1 MVLINEKEQVKD
13 MSSGDRTLTTSNTE
27 WPQEP
32 EVQMK
37 FAYLLIN
44 SAIDA
49 AFCLGENA
57 QFLYVNDATCLMT
70 EYSREELLSMTLAD
84 VDVDFF
90 LHNWS
95 DIKLQN
101 SLTFKSR
108 YRTKGGRIFL
118 VEISISYVKDQDMQ
132 FGCAFVREKS
142 DEIVELSLQ
151 KWTDGLKG
159 TKDYLQQ
166 EISELKAK
174 ELELEASLSL
184 LRSTLESTAIGIVVV
199 NFEGD
204 ILSLNQKF
212 IDMWQIPESLVLSK
226 KCPQSKTFF
235 ENQLKDP
242 QAFNRLIWE
251 VSSQSDFESYDILE
265 LKDGRVFA
273 HYSKPHLLEGKIIGR
288 VWSIWDITESKR
300 TEEALRLNAAR
311 FRTLAETT
319 DASTFLIQ
327 DTRLCYINPAVEQL
341 TGYTK
346 EELLTG
352 FDLRRLIKSKKR
364 RQIRN
369 QDEAGKFEYQEMN
382 ILTKN
387 GTERWL
393 ACAVATL
400 DGVLDFGG
408 KPVEMIAG
416 IDITDYK
423 YAQLNLNQALEK
435 AKQLSELR
443 ASFLSMVCH
452 QFRNP
457 LNIVS
462 FSNSLLK
469 EEVDKRTQKKIQP
482 LLDHI
487 QKATEELSQMLDDI
501 LFFSKAESAKL
512 NFDPKPLDLV
522 QFCDDLVAQM
532 QMSVSQVKINFVS
545 QENSLIACIDKKLVE
560 PILKN
565 LLDNAIKY
573 SRSNPAVELKLSCNK
588 EKVIF
593 HVKDTGIGISLEDR
607 QRLFEPFFRG
617 SNVDNIPGT
626 GLGLSILKTLVDLH
640 QGQVFVESEV
650 GVGSTFTVMLPLI
663 KSKSINYRL

>member
-1 MVLINEKEQVKD
+1 MNSGDYTLARSNTQWTLQPEVETKFAHFLINQAV
-13 MSSGDRTLTTSNTE
+13 
-27 WPQEP
+27 
-32 EVQMK
+32 
-37 FAYLLIN
+37 
-44 SAIDA
+44 DA
-49 AFCLGENA
+49 AFCLGTNA

-70 EYSREELLSMTLAD
+70 GYSREELLSMRLHD
-84 VDVDFF
+84 IDVDFS

-95 DIKLQN
+95 DIGSQG

-108 YRTKGGRIFL
+108 YRTKGGQIFL
-118 VEISISYVKDQDMQ
+118 VEISISYVKHQDIE
-132 FGCAFVREKS
+132 FGCAFVREKNE
-142 DEIVELSLQ
+142 EIVELSVQ
-151 KWTDGLKG
+151 KWTDEFKG
-159 TKDYLQQ
+159 VKDYLQQ
-166 EISELKAK
+166 EVSQLKTKEA
-174 ELELEASLSL
+174 ELETSLSL
-184 LRSTLESTAIGIVVV
+184 LRSTLESTAIGIVAV

-212 IDMWQIPESLVLSK
+212 VDMWQIPESLILSK
-226 KCPQSKTFF
+226 KCPQCKTFF

-242 QAFNRLIWE
+242 QAFSRLIWE

-273 HYSKPHLLEGKIIGR
+273 HYSKPQWLEGKIIGR
-288 VWSIWDITESKR
+288 VWSVWDITESKK
-300 TEEALRLNAAR
+300 TEEALRLNATR

-327 DTRLCYINPAVEQL
+327 GTRLCYINPAVEQL

-352 FDLRRLIKSKKR
+352 FDLRRLIKSKKC
-364 RQIRN
+364 RQVRN
-369 QDEAGKFEYQEMN
+369 EGEAANFQYQEMN

-393 ACAVATL
+393 ACAVAML
-400 DGVLDFGG
+400 DGGLDFGG
-408 KPVEMIAG
+408 KPVEMIAA

-423 YAQLNLNQALEK
+423 YAELGLNQALEQ

-443 ASFLSMVCH
+443 ARFLSMVCH
-452 QFRNP
+452 QFRTP

-487 QKATEELSQMLDDI
+487 QKATEQLSHMLDDI

-512 NFDPKPLDLV
+512 NFEPKPLELI
-522 QFCDDLVAQM
+522 QFCNDLVAQM
-532 QMSVSQVKINFVS
+532 QMSVSQIPINFVS
-545 QENSLIACIDKKLVE
+545 QDRCLTPCIDKKLLE

-573 SRSNPAVELKLSCNK
+573 STSKIAVDLKLFCKNG
-588 EKVIF
+588 KVIF
-593 HVKDTGIGISLEDR
+593 QVKDRGIGIPVVDQ
-607 QRLFEPFFRG
+607 QRIFEPFYRG
-617 SNVDNIPGT
+617 SNIDSISGT

-640 QGQVFVESEV
+640 HGQVSVESEV
-650 GVGSTFTVMLPLI
+650 GVGSTFTVILPLI
-663 KSKSINYRL
+663 KSELTASEL

>member
-1 MVLINEKEQVKD
+1 MN
-13 MSSGDRTLTTSNTE
+13 MNSGDYTLATSNDQ
-27 WPQEP
+27 WALQP
-32 EVQMK
+32 ELQMK
-37 FAYLLIN
+37 FAHLLIN
-44 SAIDA
+44 HAVDA
-49 AFCLGENA
+49 AFCLGANA

-70 EYSREELLSMTLAD
+70 EYSREELLSMRLHD
-84 VDVDFF
+84 IDVDFS
-90 LHNWS
+90 LHNWL
-95 DIKLQN
+95 DINLQG
-101 SLTFKSR
+101 SHTFKSR

-118 VEISISYVKDQDMQ
+118 VEISISYVKYQDME
-132 FGCAFVREKS
+132 FGCAFAREKT
-142 DEIVELSLQ
+142 DEIVELSVQ
-151 KWTDGLKG
+151 KWTDELKDA
-159 TKDYLQQ
+159 KDNLQQ
-166 EISELKAK
+166 EFSQLKIKEIELKT
-174 ELELEASLSL
+174 SLSL
-184 LRSTLESTAIGIVVV
+184 LNSTLESTAIGIVAV

-212 IDMWQIPESLVLSK
+212 LDMWQIPESLILSK
-226 KCPQSKTFF
+226 KCPRCKAFF

-242 QAFNRLIWE
+242 QAFSRLIWE

-265 LKDGRVFA
+265 LKDGKVFA
-273 HYSKPHLLEGKIIGR
+273 HYSKPQWLGEQIIGR

-311 FRTLAETT
+311 FRILAETT

-327 DTRLCYINPAVEQL
+327 GTRLCYINPAVEQL
-341 TGYTK
+341 TGYTT

-364 RQIRN
+364 RQVRK
-369 QDEAGKFEYQEMN
+369 QGEATNFEYQEMN

-393 ACAVATL
+393 ACAVTML
-400 DGVLDFGG
+400 DGGLDFGG

-423 YAQLNLNQALEK
+423 YAELGLNQALDQ

-443 ASFLSMVCH
+443 ARFLSMVCH
-452 QFRNP
+452 QFRTP

-487 QKATEELSQMLDDI
+487 QKATEQLSQMLDDI
-501 LFFSKAESAKL
+501 LFFSKAESAKI
-512 NFDPKPLDLV
+512 NFAPKPLELV
-522 QFCDDLVAQM
+522 QFCNDLVIQM
-532 QMSVSQVKINFVS
+532 QMRISQNPIHFVT
-545 QENSLIACIDKKLVE
+545 EDKSLTACIDKKLLE
-560 PILKN
+560 PILNN

-573 SRSNPAVELKLSCNK
+573 SPSQMTIDLKLYCKN
-588 EKVIF
+588 EKLIF
-593 HVKDTGIGISLEDR
+593 QVKDMGIGISVADQ
-607 QRLFEPFFRG
+607 QRIFEPFYRG
-617 SNVDNIPGT
+617 SNIDHIPGT

-640 QGQVFVESEV
+640 HGQVSVESQICV
-650 GVGSTFTVMLPLI
+650 GTTFTVMLPLM
-663 KSKSINYRL
+663 KSEFTSSEL

>member
-1 MVLINEKEQVKD
+1 MN
-13 MSSGDRTLTTSNTE
+13 SGEYILARSNTQ
-27 WPQEP
+27 WPLQP
-32 EVQMK
+32 EVEMK
-37 FAYLLIN
+37 FAHFLIN
-44 SAIDA
+44 QAVDA

-57 QFLYVNDATCLMT
+57 QFLYVNDATCRMT
-70 EYSREELLSMTLAD
+70 EYSREELLSMRLHD
-84 VDVDFF
+84 IDVDFP

-95 DIKLQN
+95 NI
-101 SLTFKSR
+101 SSEGFLTFKSR

-118 VEISISYVKDQDMQ
+118 VEISISYVKQQDIE
-132 FGCAFVREKS
+132 FGCAFVREIS
-142 DEIVELSLQ
+142 DEIVELSVQ
-151 KWTDGLKG
+151 KWTNELKDA
-159 TKDYLQQ
+159 KDNLQQ
-166 EISELKAK
+166 EFSQLKAK
-174 ELELEASLSL
+174 EVELQTSLSL
-184 LRSTLESTAIGIVVV
+184 LRSTLESTAIGIVAV

-212 IDMWQIPESLVLSK
+212 VDMWQIPESLILSK
-226 KCPQSKTFF
+226 KCPRCKAFF

-273 HYSKPHLLEGKIIGR
+273 HYSKPQWLEGKIIGR
-288 VWSIWDITESKR
+288 VWSIWDITESKE
-300 TEEALRLNAAR
+300 TEEALRLNAVR
-311 FRTLAETT
+311 FRTIAETT
-319 DASTFLIQ
+319 DTSTFLIQ
-327 DTRLCYINPAVEQL
+327 GTRLCYINPAVEQL

-364 RQIRN
+364 RQVCKQSKGN
-369 QDEAGKFEYQEMN
+369 NFEYQEMS
-382 ILTKN
+382 ILTKS

-393 ACAVATL
+393 ACAVVML
-400 DGVLDFGG
+400 DGVLDFAG

-423 YAQLNLNQALEK
+423 YAELGLNQALEQ

-443 ASFLSMVCH
+443 ARFLSMVCH
-452 QFRNP
+452 QFRTP

-487 QKATEELSQMLDDI
+487 QKATEQLGQMLDDI
-501 LFFSKAESAKL
+501 LFFSKAESAKI
-512 NFDPKPLDLV
+512 NYEPKPLELV
-522 QFCDDLVAQM
+522 EFCNDLVAQM
-532 QMSVSQVKINFVS
+532 QMSIRQISINFVTK
-545 QENSLIACIDKKLVE
+545 ENSLTACIDKKLLD

-573 SRSNPAVELKLSCNK
+573 SPAGMTVDLKLYCEN
-588 EKVIF
+588 EQVIF
-593 HVKDTGIGISLEDR
+593 QIKDKGIGISAQDQ
-607 QRLFEPFFRG
+607 QRIFEPFYRG
-617 SNVDNIPGT
+617 SNIDHIPGT

-640 QGQVFVESEV
+640 HGQVSVESQV
-650 GVGSTFTVMLPLI
+650 GVGSTFTVILPLI
-663 KSKSINYRL
+663 KSEFSSSEL

>member
-1 MVLINEKEQVKD
+1 MNT
-13 MSSGDRTLTTSNTE
+13 GDYRLVNSDAQ
-27 WPQEP
+27 WALQP
-32 EVQMK
+32 EVEMK
-37 FAYLLIN
+37 FANFLIN
-44 SAIDA
+44 QAVDA
-49 AFCLGENA
+49 AFCLGANA
-57 QFLYVNDATCLMT
+57 QFVYVNDATCLMT
-70 EYSREELLSMTLAD
+70 EYSRKELLSMRLHD
-84 VDVDFF
+84 IDVDFS

-95 DIKLQN
+95 DINSQG

-118 VEISISYVKDQDMQ
+118 VEISISYIKEQAME
-132 FGCAFVREKS
+132 FGCAFAREIS
-142 DEIVELSLQ
+142 DEIVELSVQ
-151 KWTDGLKG
+151 KWTDELKNA
-159 TKDYLQQ
+159 KDNLQQ
-166 EISELKAK
+166 EFSQLKAK
-174 ELELEASLSL
+174 EVELKTSLSL
-184 LRSTLESTAIGIVVV
+184 LNSTLESTAIGIVAV

-204 ILSLNQKF
+204 ILSLNQKYL
-212 IDMWQIPESLVLSK
+212 DMWQIPESLILSK
-226 KCPQSKTFF
+226 KCPRCKDFF

-273 HYSKPHLLEGKIIGR
+273 HYSKPQWLGEQIIGR

-311 FRTLAETT
+311 FRILAETT

-327 DTRLCYINPAVEQL
+327 GTRLCYINPAVEEL
-341 TGYTK
+341 TGYTTK
-346 EELLTG
+346 ELLTG
-352 FDLRRLIKSKKR
+352 FDIRRLIKSKKG
-364 RQIRN
+364 RQVRK
-369 QDEAGKFEYQEMN
+369 QGEAANFEYQEIN

-393 ACAVATL
+393 ACAVTIL
-400 DGVLDFGG
+400 DGGLDFGG

-423 YAQLNLNQALEK
+423 YAELGLNQALEQ
-435 AKQLSELR
+435 ARQLSELR
-443 ASFLSMVCH
+443 ARFLSMVCH
-452 QFRNP
+452 QFRTP

-487 QKATEELSQMLDDI
+487 EKATEQLSQMLDDI
-501 LFFSKAESAKL
+501 LFFSKAESAKI
-512 NFDPKPLDLV
+512 NCQPQPIELV
-522 QFCDDLVAQM
+522 QFCNDLVAQM
-532 QMSVSQVKINFVS
+532 QMSVSKIPINFVS
-545 QENSLIACIDKKLVE
+545 PQSSLTACIDRKLLE

-573 SRSNPAVELKLSCNK
+573 SAPGMTVDLKISCKN
-588 EKVIF
+588 EQVIF
-593 HVKDTGIGISLEDR
+593 QVEDKGIGISVVDQ
-607 QRLFEPFFRG
+607 QRIFEPFYRG
-617 SNVDNIPGT
+617 SNIDHIPGT

-640 QGQVFVESEV
+640 HGQVSVESEICV
-650 GVGSTFTVMLPLI
+650 GTTFTVMLPLM
-663 KSKSINYRL
+663 KSELSTSEL

>member
-1 MVLINEKEQVKD
+1 MNYGEH
-13 MSSGDRTLTTSNTE
+13 TLTTSNNQ
-27 WPQEP
+27 WVLQP
-32 EVQMK
+32 EVEMK
-37 FAYLLIN
+37 FAHLLIN
-44 SAIDA
+44 QSVDA
-49 AFCLGENA
+49 AFCLGANS

-70 EYSREELLSMTLAD
+70 EYSREELLSMRLHD
-84 VDVDFF
+84 IDVDFY

-95 DIKLQN
+95 DISSQG

-118 VEISISYVKDQDMQ
+118 VEISMNYVKYQDIE
-132 FGCAFVREKS
+132 FGCAFAREKS
-142 DEIVELSLQ
+142 DEIVELSVQ
-151 KWTDGLKG
+151 KWTDELRDA
-159 TKDYLQQ
+159 KDNLQQ
-166 EISELKAK
+166 EFSQLKAK
-174 ELELEASLSL
+174 ELELETSLSL
-184 LRSTLESTAIGIVVV
+184 LRSTLESTAIGIVAV

-212 IDMWQIPESLVLSK
+212 VDMWQIPESLMLSK
-226 KCPQSKTFF
+226 KCPRCKAFF
-235 ENQLKDP
+235 EDKLKDP

-273 HYSKPHLLEGKIIGR
+273 HYSKPQLLEGKIIGR
-288 VWSIWDITESKR
+288 VWSIWDITESKQ
-300 TEEALRLNAAR
+300 TEEALRLNAVR

-319 DASTFLIQ
+319 DAVTFLIEG
-327 DTRLCYINPAVEQL
+327 TRLCYINPAVEKL

-346 EELLTG
+346 DELLTG
-352 FDLRRLIKSKKR
+352 FELRRLIKSKKR
-364 RQIRN
+364 RQVRQ
-369 QDEAGKFEYQEMN
+369 QDEEAKFEYQEMS

-393 ACAVATL
+393 ACAVAKL

-408 KPVEMIAG
+408 KQVELIAG

-423 YAQLNLNQALEK
+423 YAELGLNQALEQ

-443 ASFLSMVCH
+443 ARFLSMVCH
-452 QFRNP
+452 QFRTP

-487 QKATEELSQMLDDI
+487 QKATEQLSLMLDDI
-501 LFFSKAESAKL
+501 LFFSKAEAAKL
-512 NFDPKPLDLV
+512 SFEPKPLELV
-522 QFCDDLVAQM
+522 QFCEDLVAQM
-532 QMSVSQVKINFVS
+532 QMIASQNPINFVS
-545 QENSLIACIDKKLVE
+545 QDKSLTACIDKKLLE

-565 LLDNAIKY
+565 LLDNARKY
-573 SRSNPAVELKLSCNK
+573 SPSEIVVELKLSCENDK
-588 EKVIF
+588 LIF
-593 HVKDTGIGISLEDR
+593 QVKDMGIGISLVDQ
-607 QRLFEPFFRG
+607 QRIFEPFYRG
-617 SNVDNIPGT
+617 SNIDHIPGT

-640 QGQVFVESEV
+640 HGQVSVESKL
-650 GVGSTFTVMLPLI
+650 GVGTTFTVILPLI
-663 KSKSINYRL
+663 TSEFTSSEL

>member
-1 MVLINEKEQVKD
+1 MN
-13 MSSGDRTLTTSNTE
+13 SGDYTLARSNNQ
-27 WPQEP
+27 WVLQP
-32 EVQMK
+32 EVEMK
-37 FAYLLIN
+37 FAHFLIN
-44 SAIDA
+44 HAVDA

-57 QFLYVNDATCLMT
+57 QFLYVNDATCRMT
-70 EYSREELLSMTLAD
+70 EYSREELLSMRLHD
-84 VDVDFF
+84 IDVDFS

-95 DIKLQN
+95 DISSQN

-108 YRTKGGRIFL
+108 YRTKRGRIFL
-118 VEISISYVKDQDMQ
+118 VEISISHVKQQNME
-132 FGCAFVREKS
+132 FGCAFAREIS
-142 DEIVELSLQ
+142 DEIVELSVQ
-151 KWTDGLKG
+151 KWTDELRDA
-159 TKDYLQQ
+159 KDNLQQ
-166 EISELKAK
+166 EFSQLKAK
-174 ELELEASLSL
+174 EVELETSLSL
-184 LRSTLESTAIGIVVV
+184 LRSTLESTAIGIVAV

-212 IDMWQIPESLVLSK
+212 VDMWQIPESLILSK
-226 KCPQSKTFF
+226 KCPRCKDFF

-242 QAFNRLIWE
+242 QAFSRLIWE

-265 LKDGRVFA
+265 LNDGRVFA
-273 HYSKPHLLEGKIIGR
+273 HYSKPQWLDSKIIGR

-319 DASTFLIQ
+319 DTSTFLIQ
-327 DTRLCYINPAVEQL
+327 GARLCYINPAVEEL

-352 FDLRRLIKSKKR
+352 FDIRRLIKSKKG
-364 RQIRN
+364 RQIRK
-369 QDEAGKFEYQEMN
+369 QGEAANFEYQEMN

-393 ACAVATL
+393 ACAVAML
-400 DGVLDFGG
+400 DGGLDFGG

-423 YAQLNLNQALEK
+423 YAELGLNQALEQ

-443 ASFLSMVCH
+443 ARFLSMVCH
-452 QFRNP
+452 QFRTP

-487 QKATEELSQMLDDI
+487 EKATEQLSQMLDDI
-501 LFFSKAESAKL
+501 LFFSKAEAAKI
-512 NFDPKPLDLV
+512 NCEPKPLELV
-522 QFCDDLVAQM
+522 GFCNDLVAQM
-532 QMSVSQVKINFVS
+532 QMSVSQIPINFVS
-545 QENSLIACIDKKLVE
+545 QHNSLTACIDKKLLE

-573 SRSNPAVELKLSCNK
+573 SPSHIAIDLKLSCKN

-593 HVKDTGIGISLEDR
+593 QVKDRGIGIPVTDQ
-607 QRLFEPFFRG
+607 QRIFEPFYRG
-617 SNVDNIPGT
+617 TNIDSIPGT

-640 QGQVFVESEV
+640 HGQVSVESQVDV
-650 GVGSTFTVMLPLI
+650 GTTFTVMLPLI
-663 KSKSINYRL
+663 KSEFSRSEL

>member
-1 MVLINEKEQVKD
+1 MN
-13 MSSGDRTLTTSNTE
+13 SGDLALSSNQ
-27 WPQEP
+27 WALQP
-32 EVQMK
+32 EIEMK
-37 FAYLLIN
+37 FAHFLIN
-44 SAIDA
+44 NAVDA
-49 AFCLGENA
+49 AFCLGANA
-57 QFLYVNDATCLMT
+57 QFLYVNDSTCLMT
-70 EYSREELLSMTLAD
+70 EYSREELLSMSLHD
-84 VDVDFF
+84 IDVDFSV
-90 LHNWS
+90 HNWS
-95 DIKLQN
+95 DFSLQG
-101 SLTFKSR
+101 SFTFKSR

-118 VEISISYVKDQDMQ
+118 VEISMSYVKHQDME
-132 FGCAFVREKS
+132 FGCAFAREKT
-142 DEIVELSLQ
+142 DEIVELSVQ
-151 KWTDGLKG
+151 KWTDGLRDA
-159 TKDYLQQ
+159 KDNLQQ
-166 EISELKAK
+166 EFSQLKAK
-174 ELELEASLSL
+174 EVELETSLSL
-184 LRSTLESTAIGIVVV
+184 LRSTLESTAIGIVAV

-212 IDMWQIPESLVLSK
+212 VDMWQIPESLILSK
-226 KCPQSKTFF
+226 KCPQCKAFF

-242 QAFNRLIWE
+242 QTFSRLIWE

-273 HYSKPHLLEGKIIGR
+273 HYSKPQWLEGKIIGR
-288 VWSIWDITESKR
+288 VWSIWDITESKQ
-300 TEEALRLNAAR
+300 TEEALRLNATR

-327 DTRLCYINPAVEQL
+327 GTRLCYINPAVEQL

-364 RQIRN
+364 RQVRK
-369 QDEAGKFEYQEMN
+369 QDEAANFEYQEMN

-393 ACAVATL
+393 ACAVAKL

-408 KPVEMIAG
+408 NPVELIAG

-423 YAQLNLNQALEK
+423 YAELGLNQALEQ

-443 ASFLSMVCH
+443 ARFLAMVCH
-452 QFRNP
+452 QFRTP

-487 QKATEELSQMLDDI
+487 QKATEQLSLMLDDI

-512 NFDPKPLDLV
+512 NFEPKPLELV
-522 QFCDDLVAQM
+522 QFCQDLVAQM
-532 QMSVSQVKINFVS
+532 QMRISQNPINFIS
-545 QENSLIACIDKKLVE
+545 QDNSLTGYIDKKLLE
-560 PILKN
+560 PILNN
-565 LLDNAIKY
+565 LLDNAMKY
-573 SRSNPAVELKLSCNK
+573 SNSNLAITLELSCQN
-588 EKVIF
+588 EKLIF
-593 HVKDTGIGISLEDR
+593 QVKDMGIGISVVDQ
-607 QRLFEPFFRG
+607 QRIFEPFYRG
-617 SNVDNIPGT
+617 SNIEHIPGT

-640 QGQVFVESEV
+640 HGQVSVESEV
-650 GVGSTFTVMLPLI
+650 GVGTTFTVMLPLI
-663 KSKSINYRL
+663 KSEFTCSEL

>member
-1 MVLINEKEQVKD
+1 MNSAEY
-13 MSSGDRTLTTSNTE
+13 TLAKSNNQ
-27 WPQEP
+27 WALQP
-32 EVQMK
+32 EIEMK
-37 FAYLLIN
+37 FADFLIN
-44 SAIDA
+44 HVVDA
-49 AFCLGENA
+49 AFCLGANA

-70 EYSREELLSMTLAD
+70 EYSREELLSMRLHD
-84 VDVDFF
+84 IDVDFS

-95 DIKLQN
+95 DVSSRG
-101 SLTFKSR
+101 SLAFKSR

-118 VEISISYVKDQDMQ
+118 VEISMNYVKHQDME
-132 FGCAFVREKS
+132 FGCAFAREKTG
-142 DEIVELSLQ
+142 EIVELSVQ
-151 KWTDGLKG
+151 KWNDGLRDA
-159 TKDYLQQ
+159 KDNLQQ
-166 EISELKAK
+166 EFSQLKAK
-174 ELELEASLSL
+174 EVELETSLSL
-184 LRSTLESTAIGIVVV
+184 LRSTLESTAIGIVAV

-204 ILSLNQKF
+204 ILSLNHKF
-212 IDMWQIPESLVLSK
+212 VDMWQIPQSLILSK
-226 KCPQSKTFF
+226 KCPRCKAFF

-242 QAFNRLIWE
+242 QAFSRLIWE

-288 VWSIWDITESKR
+288 VWSIWDITESKQ
-300 TEEALRLNAAR
+300 TEEALRLNAVR
-311 FRTLAETT
+311 FRTIAETT
-319 DASTFLIQ
+319 DTSTFLIQ
-327 DTRLCYINPAVEQL
+327 GTRLCYINPAVEQL

-352 FDLRRLIKSKKR
+352 FDLRRLIKSKR
-364 RQIRN
+364 SRQVRKQN
-369 QDEAGKFEYQEMN
+369 EATNFEYQEMN

-393 ACAVATL
+393 ACAVVML

-423 YAQLNLNQALEK
+423 YAELGLNQALEQ

-443 ASFLSMVCH
+443 ARFLSMVCH
-452 QFRNP
+452 QFRTP

-487 QKATEELSQMLDDI
+487 QKATEQLGQMLDDI
-501 LFFSKAESAKL
+501 LFFSKAEAAKI
-512 NFDPKPLDLV
+512 NYEPRPLELV
-522 QFCDDLVAQM
+522 EFCNDLVAQM
-532 QMSVSQVKINFVS
+532 QMIVRQIPIKFVS
-545 QENSLIACIDKKLVE
+545 QESSIKACIDKKLLE

-573 SRSNPAVELKLSCNK
+573 SLSGMTVELQLSCKK
-588 EKVIF
+588 EQVIF
-593 HVKDTGIGISLEDR
+593 QVKDRGIGISALDQ
-607 QRLFEPFFRG
+607 QRIFEPFYRG
-617 SNVDNIPGT
+617 SNIDCIPGT

-640 QGQVFVESEV
+640 HGQVVVESQI
-650 GVGSTFTVMLPLI
+650 GVGTMFSVILPLI
-663 KSKSINYRL
+663 KS

>member
-1 MVLINEKEQVKD
+1 MN
-13 MSSGDRTLTTSNTE
+13 SGEYTLARSNNQ
-27 WPQEP
+27 WALQP
-32 EVQMK
+32 EIEMK
-37 FAYLLIN
+37 FAHFLIN
-44 SAIDA
+44 HAVDA
-49 AFCLGENA
+49 AFCLGINA

-70 EYSREELLSMTLAD
+70 EYSREELLSMSLHD
-84 VDVDFF
+84 IDVDFS
-90 LHNWS
+90 LHDWS
-95 DIKLQN
+95 DISSQG

-118 VEISISYVKDQDMQ
+118 VEISMNYVKHQDME
-132 FGCAFVREKS
+132 FSCAFAREKT
-142 DEIVELSLQ
+142 DEIVELSVQ
-151 KWTDGLKG
+151 KWTDGLRDA
-159 TKDYLQQ
+159 KDNLQQ
-166 EISELKAK
+166 EFSQLKDK
-174 ELELEASLSL
+174 EVELETSLSL
-184 LRSTLESTAIGIVVV
+184 LRSTLESTAIGIVAV

-212 IDMWQIPESLVLSK
+212 VDMWQIPESLILSK
-226 KCPQSKTFF
+226 KCPRCKAFF

-242 QAFNRLIWE
+242 QTFSRLIWE

-288 VWSIWDITESKR
+288 VWSIWDITASKQ
-300 TEEALRLNAAR
+300 TEEALRLNATR

-327 DTRLCYINPAVEQL
+327 GTRLCYINPAVEQL

-352 FDLRRLIKSKKR
+352 FDLRRLIKSKKP
-364 RQIRN
+364 RQVRK
-369 QDEAGKFEYQEMN
+369 QDEAAGFEYQEMN

-393 ACAVATL
+393 ACAVAKL
-400 DGVLDFGG
+400 DGGLDFGG
-408 KPVEMIAG
+408 KPVELIAG

-423 YAQLNLNQALEK
+423 YAELGLNQALEQ

-443 ASFLSMVCH
+443 ARFLAMVCH
-452 QFRNP
+452 QFRTP

-487 QKATEELSQMLDDI
+487 QKATEQLSLMLDDI

-512 NFDPKPLDLV
+512 NFEPKPLELV
-522 QFCDDLVAQM
+522 QLCEDLVAQM
-532 QMSVSQVKINFVS
+532 QMNLSQNPINFVS
-545 QENSLIACIDKKLVE
+545 QDSSLIAYIDKKLLE

-573 SRSNPAVELKLSCNK
+573 SPSSEAINLELSCKN
-588 EKVIF
+588 EKLIF
-593 HVKDTGIGISLEDR
+593 QVKDRGIGISAVDQ
-607 QRLFEPFFRG
+607 QRIFEPFYRG
-617 SNVDNIPGT
+617 SNIDHIPGT

-640 QGQVFVESEV
+640 HGQVSVESEV
-650 GVGSTFTVMLPLI
+650 DVGSTFTVMLPLI
-663 KSKSINYRL
+663 KSEFSCFEL

>member
-1 MVLINEKEQVKD
+1 MN
-13 MSSGDRTLTTSNTE
+13 SGEYTLARANNQ
-27 WPQEP
+27 WALEP
-32 EVQMK
+32 KIEMK
-37 FAYLLIN
+37 FAHFLIN
-44 SAIDA
+44 QAVDA
-49 AFCLGENA
+49 AFCLGANA

-70 EYSREELLSMTLAD
+70 EYSREELLSMKLHD
-84 VDVDFF
+84 IDVDFS

-95 DIKLQN
+95 DISSQG

-108 YRTKGGRIFL
+108 YRTKQGRIFL
-118 VEISISYVKDQDMQ
+118 VEISMSYVKHQDME
-132 FGCAFVREKS
+132 FGCAFAREKTG
-142 DEIVELSLQ
+142 EIVELSVQ
-151 KWTDGLKG
+151 KWNDGLRDA
-159 TKDYLQQ
+159 KDNLQQ
-166 EISELKAK
+166 EFSQLKAK
-174 ELELEASLSL
+174 EVELKTSLSL
-184 LRSTLESTAIGIVVV
+184 LRSTLESTAIGIVAV

-212 IDMWQIPESLVLSK
+212 LDMWQIPQSLILSK
-226 KCPQSKTFF
+226 KCPRCKAFF

-242 QAFNRLIWE
+242 QAFSRLIWE

-288 VWSIWDITESKR
+288 VWSIWDITESKQ
-300 TEEALRLNAAR
+300 TEEALRLNAVR

-319 DASTFLIQ
+319 DTSTFLIQ
-327 DTRLCYINPAVEQL
+327 GTRLCYINPAVEQL

-352 FDLRRLIKSKKR
+352 FDLRRLIKSKR
-364 RQIRN
+364 SRQVRKQN
-369 QDEAGKFEYQEMN
+369 EATNFEYQEMN

-393 ACAVATL
+393 ACAVVML

-423 YAQLNLNQALEK
+423 YAELGLNQALEQ

-443 ASFLSMVCH
+443 ARFLSMVCH
-452 QFRNP
+452 QFRTP

-487 QKATEELSQMLDDI
+487 QKATEQLGQMLDDI
-501 LFFSKAESAKL
+501 LFFSKAEAAKI
-512 NFDPKPLDLV
+512 NYEPRPLELV
-522 QFCDDLVAQM
+522 EFCNDLVAQM
-532 QMSVSQVKINFVS
+532 EMSIRQIPIKFVS
-545 QENSLIACIDKKLVE
+545 QQSSLKACIDKKLLE
-560 PILKN
+560 QILKN

-573 SRSNPAVELKLSCNK
+573 SLSGMTVELQLSCEK
-588 EKVIF
+588 EQVIF
-593 HVKDTGIGISLEDR
+593 QVKDRGIGISALDQ
-607 QRLFEPFFRG
+607 QRIFEPFYRG
-617 SNVDNIPGT
+617 SNIDRIPGT

-640 QGQVFVESEV
+640 HGQVVVESQI
-650 GVGSTFTVMLPLI
+650 GVGTMFSVILPLN
-663 KSKSINYRL
+663 KS

>member
-1 MVLINEKEQVKD
+1 MNYGEH
-13 MSSGDRTLTTSNTE
+13 TLTTSNNQ
-27 WPQEP
+27 WVLQP
-32 EVQMK
+32 EVEMK
-37 FAYLLIN
+37 FAHLLIN
-44 SAIDA
+44 QSVDA
-49 AFCLGENA
+49 AFCLGANS

-70 EYSREELLSMTLAD
+70 EYSREELLCMRLHD
-84 VDVDFF
+84 IDVDFY

-95 DIKLQN
+95 DISSQG

-118 VEISISYVKDQDMQ
+118 VEISMNYVKYQDME
-132 FGCAFVREKS
+132 FGCAFAREKS
-142 DEIVELSLQ
+142 DEIVELSVQ
-151 KWTDGLKG
+151 KWTDELRDA
-159 TKDYLQQ
+159 KDNLQQ
-166 EISELKAK
+166 EFSQLKAK
-174 ELELEASLSL
+174 EVELETSLSL
-184 LRSTLESTAIGIVVV
+184 LRSTLESTAIGIVAV

-212 IDMWQIPESLVLSK
+212 VDMWQIPESLMLSK
-226 KCPQSKTFF
+226 KCPRCKAFF
-235 ENQLKDP
+235 EDKLKDP

-273 HYSKPHLLEGKIIGR
+273 HYSKPQLLEGKIIGR
-288 VWSIWDITESKR
+288 VWSIWDITESKK
-300 TEEALRLNAAR
+300 TEEALRLNAVR

-319 DASTFLIQ
+319 DAVTFLIEG
-327 DTRLCYINPAVEQL
+327 TRLCYINPAVEKL

-346 EELLTG
+346 DELLTG
-352 FDLRRLIKSKKR
+352 FELRRLIKSKKR
-364 RQIRN
+364 RQVRQ
-369 QDEAGKFEYQEMN
+369 QDEAANFEYQEIS

-393 ACAVATL
+393 ACAVAKL

-408 KPVEMIAG
+408 KQVELIAG

-423 YAQLNLNQALEK
+423 YAELGLNQALEQ

-443 ASFLSMVCH
+443 ARFLSMVCH
-452 QFRNP
+452 QFRTP

-487 QKATEELSQMLDDI
+487 QKATEQLSLMLDDI
-501 LFFSKAESAKL
+501 LFFSKAEAAKL
-512 NFDPKPLDLV
+512 SFEPKPLELV
-522 QFCDDLVAQM
+522 QFCEDLVAQM
-532 QMSVSQVKINFVS
+532 QMSASKNPINFVS
-545 QENSLIACIDKKLVE
+545 QDKSLTACIDKKLLE

-565 LLDNAIKY
+565 LLDNAKKY
-573 SRSNPAVELKLSCNK
+573 SPSEIVVELKLSCENDK
-588 EKVIF
+588 LIF
-593 HVKDTGIGISLEDR
+593 QVKDMGIGISLVDQ
-607 QRLFEPFFRG
+607 QRIFEPFYRG
-617 SNVDNIPGT
+617 SNIDHIPGT

-640 QGQVFVESEV
+640 HGQVSVESKL
-650 GVGSTFTVMLPLI
+650 GIGTTFTVILPLI
-663 KSKSINYRL
+663 TSEFTSSEL

>member
-1 MVLINEKEQVKD
+1 MNPSD
-13 MSSGDRTLTTSNTE
+13 YTLTTSNT
-27 WPQEP
+27 QRLLQP
-32 EVQMK
+32 EVEMK
-37 FAYLLIN
+37 FAHFLIN
-44 SAIDA
+44 QAVDA
-49 AFCLGENA
+49 AFCLGANA

-70 EYSREELLSMTLAD
+70 EYSREELLSMTLD
-84 VDVDFF
+84 DLDVDFS

-95 DIKLQN
+95 DIRLQN

-118 VEISISYVKDQDMQ
+118 VEISITYVKDQDME
-132 FGCAFVREKS
+132 FGCAFVREKT

-151 KWTDGLKG
+151 KWTDGFKG
-159 TKDYLQQ
+159 ARDYLQQ

-174 ELELEASLSL
+174 EIELEASLSL

-212 IDMWQIPESLVLSK
+212 LDMWQIPESLMLSK
-226 KCPQSKTFF
+226 KCPQCKAFF
-235 ENQLKDP
+235 EKQLKDP
-242 QAFNRLIWE
+242 QAFSRLVWE

-265 LKDGRVFA
+265 LNDGRVFA
-273 HYSKPHLLEGKIIGR
+273 HCSKPHWLGGKIIGR
-288 VWSIWDITESKR
+288 VWSIWDITDSKR
-300 TEEALRLNAAR
+300 TEEALRTNEAR

-327 DTRLCYINPAVEQL
+327 GTRLCYVNRAVEQL

-346 EELLTG
+346 QELLTG

-364 RQIRN
+364 RHGRN
-369 QDEAGKFEYQEMN
+369 QAEAANFEYQEMN

-393 ACAVATL
+393 ACAVVML

-408 KPVEMIAG
+408 KPVEMIAS

-423 YAQLNLNQALEK
+423 HAEINLNQALEK

-452 QFRNP
+452 QFRTP

-487 QKATEELSQMLDDI
+487 QIATEELSQMLDNI

-512 NFDPKPLDLV
+512 NFDPKPLELV
-522 QFCDDLVAQM
+522 QFCHDIVAQM
-532 QMSVSQVKINFVS
+532 QMNVNQKQIKFIS
-545 QENSLIACIDKKLVE
+545 QENSSIACIDKKLLE

-573 SRSNPAVELKLSCNK
+573 SPGNLVVDLQLSWNK

-593 HVKDTGIGISLEDR
+593 QVQDRGIGISLMDQ

-617 SNVDNIPGT
+617 SNIDHIPGT

-640 QGQVFVESEV
+640 QGQVSVESEV
-650 GVGSTFTVMLPLI
+650 DVGSTFTVMLPI
-663 KSKSINYRL
+663 MKS

>member
-1 MVLINEKEQVKD
+1 MN
-13 MSSGDRTLTTSNTE
+13 SGDYTLARSNTQ
-27 WPQEP
+27 WSLQP
-32 EVQMK
+32 EIEMK
-37 FAYLLIN
+37 FAHFLIN
-44 SAIDA
+44 QAVDA

-57 QFLYVNDATCLMT
+57 QFLYVNDATCQMT
-70 EYSREELLSMTLAD
+70 EYSRKELLSMRLQD
-84 VDVDFF
+84 IDVDFS

-95 DIKLQN
+95 NIN
-101 SLTFKSR
+101 SEGSLTFKSR
-108 YRTKGGRIFL
+108 YCTKGGRIFL
-118 VEISISYVKDQDMQ
+118 VEISISYVKQQDIE
-132 FGCAFVREKS
+132 FGCAFVREIS
-142 DEIVELSLQ
+142 DEIVELSVQ
-151 KWTDGLKG
+151 KWTDELRDA
-159 TKDYLQQ
+159 KDNLQQ
-166 EISELKAK
+166 EFSQLKSK
-174 ELELEASLSL
+174 EIELEASLSL
-184 LRSTLESTAIGIVVV
+184 LRSTLESTAIGIVAV
-199 NFEGD
+199 NSEGD

-212 IDMWQIPESLVLSK
+212 VDMWQIPESLILSK
-226 KCPQSKTFF
+226 KCPRCKAFF

-273 HYSKPHLLEGKIIGR
+273 HYSKPHLLDGKIIGR
-288 VWSIWDITESKR
+288 VWSIWDITESKQ
-300 TEEALRLNAAR
+300 TEEALRLNAVR

-319 DASTFLIQ
+319 DTSTFLIQ
-327 DTRLCYINPAVEQL
+327 GTRLCYINPAVEQL

-352 FDLRRLIKSKKR
+352 FDLRRLIKSKRR
-364 RQIRN
+364 RQVRK
-369 QDEAGKFEYQEMN
+369 QSEATNFEYQEMN
-382 ILTKN
+382 ILTKS

-393 ACAVATL
+393 ACAVVML

-423 YAQLNLNQALEK
+423 YAELGLNQALEQ

-443 ASFLSMVCH
+443 ARFLSMVCH
-452 QFRNP
+452 QFRTP

-487 QKATEELSQMLDDI
+487 QKATEQLGQMLDDI
-501 LFFSKAESAKL
+501 LFFSKAEAAKI
-512 NFDPKPLDLV
+512 NYEPKPLDLV
-522 QFCDDLVAQM
+522 DFCNDLVAEM
-532 QMSVSQVKINFVS
+532 QMSISKIPINFIT
-545 QENSLIACIDKKLVE
+545 QENSLTACIDKKLLE

-573 SRSNPAVELKLSCNK
+573 SLSGMTVDLRLACQN
-588 EKVIF
+588 EQVIF
-593 HVKDTGIGISLEDR
+593 QVEDRGIGISALDQ
-607 QRLFEPFFRG
+607 QRIFEPFYRG
-617 SNVDNIPGT
+617 TNIDHIPGT

-640 QGQVFVESEV
+640 HGQVSVESQL
-650 GVGSTFTVMLPLI
+650 GVGTTFTVTLALI
-663 KSKSINYRL
+663 KSEFNSSEL